1 MYTAN
6 KPIFEFL
13 YAYIRENFSKE
24 TIEDDALV
32 FGERPDLDDRF
43 FELFRRGPFLL
54 KDLPHTHY
62 PCGWLEFGETT
73 EIEFER
79 APEGYCYGL
88 RYQMP
93 IFLGRQQPINP
104 GIVSLDTFRTSVD
117 GILGVGDIISE
128 IVSKAW
134 KELHLGFATGGN
146 FQFVDNSFYPVI
158 DSSGKLRLSDVNWW
172 VKKWSVDVSSDVVDI
187 ISEWQEVLDRDPR
200 ARAKIINWGF
210 TIFEQ
215 EGLI

>member
-32 FGERPDLDDRF
+32 FGERSSLDDRF
-43 FELFRRGPFLL
+43 FQLFRRGPFLL

-62 PCGWLEFGETT
+62 PCGWLEFGQTT
-73 EIEFER
+73 DIEFER
-79 APEGYCYGL
+79 APDGYCYGL

-93 IFLGRQQPINP
+93 IFTGVQQQVVS
-104 GIVSLDTFRTSVD
+104 GIVSLDTFRDSSD
-117 GILGVGDIISE
+117 GILGIGDIISE
-128 IVSKAW
+128 IVEKAW
-134 KELHLGFATGGN
+134 SELHLGFAIGGN
-146 FQFVDNSFYPVI
+146 FEFVDNSFHPVT
-158 DSSGKLRLSDVNWW
+158 DGSGKLRLSDMNWW
-172 VKKWSVDVSSDVVDI
+172 VKQWSVDVNGDVVDT
-187 ISEWQEVLDRDPR
+187 ISEWKDVLNRDPK
-200 ARAKIINWGF
+200 ARAKTINWDF

-215 EGLI
+215 EGLL